1 MAANLDTAINS
12 KVDGI
17 LIDHGR
23 SEALKPSRKSVTGEH
38 SRSCVR

>member
-23 SEALKPSRKSVTGEH
+23 SEALKPE
-38 SRSCVR
+38 